1 MSNNSFFL
9 DTSFII
15 ALINERDQ
23 YHQIANNLANYYD
36 HSLLVTSDA
45 ILLEIANG
53 LSRNYKQEATQ
64 IVEYLLDADTVE
76 VIHVTPKLFTQGF
89 ELYKNFQ
96 DKEWGLVDCIS
107 FVIMRNQNITHALS
121 FDRHFQQAGFFLIKN
136 N

>member
-1 MSNNSFFL
+1 MSNNRYFL

-23 YHQIANNLANYYD
+23 YHHIANDLANYYD
-36 HSLLVTSDA
+36 NSFLVTSDA

-64 IVEYLLDADTVE
+64 LLEYLLNAETVE
-76 VIHVTPKLFTQGF
+76 IIHVTPELFNQGF
-89 ELYKNFQ
+89 DLYKKFQ

-107 FVIMRNQNITHALS
+107 FVIMKNQNITHALS
-121 FDRHFQQAGFFLIKN
+121 FDHHFQQSGFSLVK
-136 N
+136 

>member
-1 MSNNSFFL
+1 MINNRYFL

-23 YHQIANNLANYYD
+23 YHQTANDLANYYD
-36 HSLLVTSDA
+36 DSFLITSDA

-64 IVEYLLDADTVE
+64 LLEYLLNAETVE
-76 VIHVTPKLFTQGF
+76 IIHVTPELFYQGF
-89 ELYKNFQ
+89 DLYKNFQ

-107 FVIMRNQNITHALS
+107 FVIMKNQNITHALS
-121 FDRHFQQAGFFLIKN
+121 FDHHFQQAGFYLVK
-136 N
+136 